1 VSPHPALPDPL
12 DWLLDR
18 MVWVGWSRAERRLRL
33 PIRVALTLVLFVLC
47 SRAAGVGIRL
57 LTDDYR
63 GGALA
68 GALPGS
74 DLGTVLRVAS
84 ALFALAA
91 VALAIAIAGVFLAPG
106 YVLSGEL
113 AIPLGLHLSWNY
125 AQGVLFGFPV
135 SGVGLGVAVVRTR
148 ETGPDLVTGGRF
160 GPEAGLLGVVAI
172 LVGIAAIAWW
182 VRARTGRLGLA
193 PGVWTPDLRWR
204 EE

>member
-1 VSPHPALPDPL
+1 MSPHPALPDPL

-125 AQGVLFGFPV
+125 AQGVLFEFPV

-160 GPEAGLLGVVAI
+160 GPEVGLLGVVAI

-182 VRARTGRLGLA
+182 VRARTGRLGLE

-204 EE
+204 AE